1 MQKQVNINEL
11 TTDQLMVA
19 VYKASRLLNTIQNE
33 INVLN
38 KEIERREAE
47 TAKKEPTPPPQGM
60 SKIDED
66 TE

>member
-1 MQKQVNINEL
+1 MKKQLKINEL

-19 VYKASRLLNTIQNE
+19 VYKASRLLHAIQNE
-33 INVLN
+33 INLLN

-47 TAKKEPTPPPQGM
+47 DVKKEPTPPPQGM
-60 SKIDED
+60 AKIDGD